1 MPRLKYELRK
11 TLLLDDC
18 FKDITSN
25 KIIELGIAANSKL
38 ELSYT
43 EEQFQRVEANIRKD
57 HEFLKRVRYPRE
69 VDAQS
74 DEYLLLKIA
83 WSS

>member
-1 MPRLKYELRK
+1 MPQQKYELRK

-18 FKDITSN
+18 FKEIASN
-25 KIIELGIAANSKL
+25 KIIELGIAAKEKL

-43 EEQFQRVEANIRKD
+43 EEQFQRVDANIRKD
-57 HEFLKRVRYPRE
+57 IEFLKRVRNPKE

-74 DEYLLLKIA
+74 DEYQILKIA
-83 WSS
+83 WSN

>member
-1 MPRLKYELRK
+1 M
-11 TLLLDDC
+11 
-18 FKDITSN
+18 
-25 KIIELGIAANSKL
+25 IELGIAANEKL

-57 HEFLKRVRYPRE
+57 KEFLKRVRNPKE

-74 DEYLLLKIA
+74 DEYYILKIA
-83 WSS
+83 WST